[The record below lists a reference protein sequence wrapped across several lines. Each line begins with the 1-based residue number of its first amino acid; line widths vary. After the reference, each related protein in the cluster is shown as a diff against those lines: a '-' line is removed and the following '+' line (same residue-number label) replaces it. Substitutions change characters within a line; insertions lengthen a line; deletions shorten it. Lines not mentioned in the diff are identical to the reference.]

1 MDRGGGWWYK
11 LSQFWTNWQVTVV
24 MEPGVAII
32 DSSDGGADDDEENN
46 DRGQRFRRYLP
57 I

>member
-1 MDRGGGWWYK
+1 MDRGWWYK

-24 MEPGVAII
+24 MEPGVI

-46 DRGQRFRRYLP
+46 DRGQRFRRYLS